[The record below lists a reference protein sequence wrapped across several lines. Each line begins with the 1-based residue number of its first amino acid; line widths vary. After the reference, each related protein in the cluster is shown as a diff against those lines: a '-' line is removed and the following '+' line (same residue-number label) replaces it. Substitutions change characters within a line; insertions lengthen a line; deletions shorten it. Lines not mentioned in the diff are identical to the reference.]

1 MFKLLIERNLYDPSP
16 AWLALGVI
24 LAPLSLL
31 YTLIVCLKR
40 LFAKPQK
47 FKIPII
53 SVGNLTLG
61 GSGKTPLVRALFKEF
76 NPRLKTCIIL
86 RGYGRKSRG
95 LLEVA
100 LGGRILC
107 DVRQSGDEAME
118 YALFLRGANV
128 IVSEDRAAGIL
139 RAQTLGFELAIL
151 DDGFSKFNILK
162 FDILLRPQS
171 APKLPFCLPFAAYRY
186 PPFFYKFAD
195 FIPAP
200 SDIAQ
205 EFKIVSAADLQSKLN
220 GTDEILNSDADEI
233 SDLNLNRAADEIS
246 NLNLNRTTDEILN
259 LNFDA
264 DEISN
269 LNPAV
274 ADEISD
280 SKETGF
286 EKSRTILIS
295 AIAKPWRLQEFL
307 PLAKAH
313 AFFPDHYDF
322 KKEQILE
329 LLRRE
334 GAEHIL
340 CTAKDYVKLRDL
352 GAEISVILLN
362 LKLSEN
368 FICKIQNY
376 INQAMIK

>member
-16 AWLALGVI
+16 AWLVLGVI

-76 NPRLKTCIIL
+76 NGGLKTCIIL

-100 LGGRILC
+100 LDGRVLC
-107 DVRQSGDEAME
+107 DVGQSGDEAME

-139 RAQTLGFELAIL
+139 RAQTLGFELVIL
-151 DDGFSKFNILK
+151 DDGFSKFNISK

-195 FIPAP
+195 FIPSP
-200 SDIAQ
+200 SDISQ
-205 EFKIVSAADLQSKLN
+205 ELSIVSAADLQEGLN
-220 GTDEILNSDADEI
+220 GTDEISNPA
-233 SDLNLNRAADEIS
+233 NKIS
-246 NLNLNRTTDEILN
+246 NLNLKTA
-259 LNFDA
+259 A

-269 LNPAV
+269 LNPAA
-274 ADEISD
+274 ADKILN
-280 SKETGF
+280 SKEAGF

-334 GAEHIL
+334 DAEHIL

-368 FICKIQNY
+368 FIREIQNY

>member
-76 NPRLKTCIIL
+76 SGKLKTCIIL

-100 LGGRILC
+100 LGGRVLC

-139 RAQTLGFELAIL
+139 RAQTLGFELVIL
-151 DDGFSKFNILK
+151 DDGFSKFNISK

-200 SDIAQ
+200 SDISQ
-205 EFKIVSAADLQSKLN
+205 ELKIVSATDLQEGLN
-220 GTDEILNSDADEI
+220 GTDEISNLADENSNSTANKI
-233 SDLNLNRAADEIS
+233 SDLNLNRAV
-246 NLNLNRTTDEILN
+246 
-259 LNFDA
+259 

-269 LNPAV
+269 LNPAA
-274 ADEISD
+274 ADKILN
-280 SKETGF
+280 SKEAGF

-340 CTAKDYVKLRDL
+340 CTAKDYVKLRDF

-368 FICKIQNY
+368 FIRKIQNY

>member
-16 AWLALGVI
+16 AWLALGGI

-139 RAQTLGFELAIL
+139 RAQTLGFELVIL
-151 DDGFSKFNILK
+151 DDGFSKFNISK

-200 SDIAQ
+200 SDISQ
-205 EFKIVSAADLQSKLN
+205 ELKIVSAADLQEGLN
-220 GTDEILNSDADEI
+220 G
-233 SDLNLNRAADEIS
+233 ADEIS
-246 NLNLNRTTDEILN
+246 NLADENSNLAADKISNLNLKTA
-259 LNFDA
+259 A
-264 DEISN
+264 DKISN
-269 LNPAV
+269 LNPA
-274 ADEISD
+274 ADKISN
-280 SKETGF
+280 SKEAGF
-286 EKSRTILIS
+286 ERSRTILIS

-368 FICKIQNY
+368 FIREIQNY

>member
-76 NPRLKTCIIL
+76 NGELKTCIIL

-118 YALFLRGANV
+118 YALSLRGANV

-139 RAQTLGFELAIL
+139 RAQTLGFELVIL
-151 DDGFSKFNILK
+151 DDGFSKFNISQ

-200 SDIAQ
+200 SDISQ
-205 EFKIVSAADLQSKLN
+205 GFKIVSAADLQEGLN
-220 GTDEILNSDADEI
+220 GADEI
-233 SDLNLNRAADEIS
+233 SNPADEIS
-246 NLNLNRTTDEILN
+246 NLNLKTA
-259 LNFDA
+259 A
-264 DEISN
+264 DKISN
-269 LNPAV
+269 LNPAT
-274 ADEISD
+274 ADKISN
-280 SKETGF
+280 SKEAGL
-286 EKSRTILIS
+286 EGSRTILIS
-295 AIAKPWRLQEFL
+295 AIAKPWRLQAFL
-307 PLAKAH
+307 PIVKAH

-322 KKEQILE
+322 KREQIENLMQNH
-329 LLRRE
+329 
-334 GAEHIL
+334 GADRIL
-340 CTAKDYVKLRDL
+340 CTLKDYVKLKDF
-352 GAEISVILLN
+352 GFEISVISLSLI
-362 LKLSEN
+362 LSER
-368 FICKIQNY
+368 FREKIQNY
-376 INQAMIK
+376 VKQSMLK

>member
-24 LAPLSLL
+24 LAPLTLL

-53 SVGNLTLG
+53 SIGNLTLG

-76 NPRLKTCIIL
+76 SGEFKTCIIL

-100 LGGRILC
+100 LSGRILC

-128 IVSEDRAAGIL
+128 IVSEDRDAGIL
-139 RAQTLGFELAIL
+139 RAQTLGFELVIL
-151 DDGFSKFNILK
+151 DDGFSKFNISK

-171 APKLPFCLPFAAYRY
+171 APKLRFCLPLAAYRY

-195 FIPAP
+195 FIPAQ
-200 SDIAQ
+200 SDISQ
-205 EFKIVSAADLQSKLN
+205 EFKIVSAADLQEGLN
-220 GTDEILNSDADEI
+220 GTDEISNSATDKI
-233 SDLNLNRAADEIS
+233 SDLNLNRAIDEIS
-246 NLNLNRTTDEILN
+246 NLNSAIANKILN
-259 LNFDA
+259 
-264 DEISN
+264 
-269 LNPAV
+269 
-274 ADEISD
+274 
-280 SKETGF
+280 SKEASF
-286 EKSRTILIS
+286 ERSRTILIS

-334 GAEHIL
+334 DAEHIL

-352 GAEISVILLN
+352 SAEISVILLN

-368 FICKIQNY
+368 FIRKIQNY

>member
-76 NPRLKTCIIL
+76 NGELKTCIIL

-100 LGGRILC
+100 LGGRVLC
-107 DVRQSGDEAME
+107 DVEQSGDEAME

-139 RAQTLGFELAIL
+139 RAQTLGFELVIL
-151 DDGFSKFNILK
+151 DDGFSKFDISK

-200 SDIAQ
+200 SDISQ
-205 EFKIVSAADLQSKLN
+205 ELKIVSAADLQEGLN
-220 GTDEILNSDADEI
+220 GTDEISNLADE
-233 SDLNLNRAADEIS
+233 NS
-246 NLNLNRTTDEILN
+246 NLNLKTAADKILN
-259 LNFDA
+259 
-264 DEISN
+264 
-269 LNPAV
+269 
-274 ADEISD
+274 
-280 SKETGF
+280 SKEAGF

-307 PLAKAH
+307 PLAKAR

-334 GAEHIL
+334 DAEHIL

-352 GAEISVILLN
+352 GVGISVILLN

-368 FICKIQNY
+368 FIREIQNY

>member
-76 NPRLKTCIIL
+76 NGSFKTCIIL

-100 LGGRILC
+100 LGGRVLC
-107 DVRQSGDEAME
+107 DVEQSGDEAME

-139 RAQTLGFELAIL
+139 RAQTLGFELVIL
-151 DDGFSKFNILK
+151 DDGFSKFNISK

-186 PPFFYKFAD
+186 PPFFYKFTD
-195 FIPAP
+195 FIPSP
-200 SDIAQ
+200 SDISQ
-205 EFKIVSAADLQSKLN
+205 ELKIISAADLQEGLN
-220 GTDEILNSDADEI
+220 DTDEILNPADEI
-233 SDLNLNRAADEIS
+233 SDLNLNRAADEI
-246 NLNLNRTTDEILN
+246 L
-259 LNFDA
+259 
-264 DEISN
+264 N
-269 LNPAV
+269 LNPAA
-274 ADEISD
+274 ADKILN
-280 SKETGF
+280 SKEAGF

-334 GAEHIL
+334 DAEHIL
-340 CTAKDYVKLRDL
+340 CTAKDYVKLRNL

-368 FICKIQNY
+368 FIRKIQNY

>member
-1 MFKLLIERNLYDPSP
+1 M
-16 AWLALGVI
+16 
-24 LAPLSLL
+24 APLSML
-31 YTLIVCLKR
+31 YTFIVCLKR
-40 LFAKPQK
+40 LFAKPQS

-61 GSGKTPLVRALFKEF
+61 GSGKTPLARALFKEF
-76 NPRLKTCIIL
+76 NGEFKTCIIL

-118 YALFLRGANV
+118 YALSLRGANV

-139 RAQTLGFELAIL
+139 RAQTLGFELVIL
-151 DDGFSKFNILK
+151 DDGFSKFNIAK
-162 FDILLRPQS
+162 FDVLLKPEP

-200 SDIAQ
+200 SDISQ
-205 EFKIVSAADLQSKLN
+205 GFKIVSAADLQSKLN
-220 GTDEILNSDADEI
+220 GADKISNPTADKI
-233 SDLNLNRAADEIS
+233 SDLNLNRAADK
-246 NLNLNRTTDEILN
+246 
-259 LNFDA
+259 
-264 DEISN
+264 ISN
-269 LNPAV
+269 LNPAA
-274 ADEISD
+274 ADKILN
-280 SKETGF
+280 SKETVF

-322 KKEQILE
+322 KREQIENLMQNH
-329 LLRRE
+329 
-334 GAEHIL
+334 GADRIL
-340 CTAKDYVKLRDL
+340 CTLKDYVKLKDF
-352 GAEISVILLN
+352 GFEISVISLSLR
-362 LKLSEN
+362 LSER
-368 FICKIQNY
+368 FCEKIQNY
-376 INQAMIK
+376 VKQSMLK

>member
-76 NPRLKTCIIL
+76 NGELKTCIIL

-100 LGGRILC
+100 LGGRVLC
-107 DVRQSGDEAME
+107 DVGQSGDEAME
-118 YALFLRGANV
+118 YALFLRGASV

-139 RAQTLGFELAIL
+139 RAQTLGFELVIL
-151 DDGFSKFNILK
+151 DDGFSKFNISK

-200 SDIAQ
+200 SDISQ
-205 EFKIVSAADLQSKLN
+205 ELSIVSATDLQEGLN
-220 GTDEILNSDADEI
+220 GADEISNPADENSNSTADKI

-246 NLNLNRTTDEILN
+246 NLNPAADKILN
-259 LNFDA
+259 
-264 DEISN
+264 
-269 LNPAV
+269 
-274 ADEISD
+274 
-280 SKETGF
+280 SKEASF
-286 EKSRTILIS
+286 ERSRTILIS

-322 KKEQILE
+322 KQEQILE

-334 GAEHIL
+334 DAEHIL

-368 FICKIQNY
+368 FIRKIQNY

>member
-1 MFKLLIERNLYDPSP
+1 
-16 AWLALGVI
+16 VI

-31 YTLIVCLKR
+31 YTFIVCLKR

-100 LGGRILC
+100 LDGRILC
-107 DVRQSGDEAME
+107 DVGQSGDEAME

-139 RAQTLGFELAIL
+139 RAQTLGFELVIL
-151 DDGFSKFNILK
+151 DDGFSKFNISK

-171 APKLPFCLPFAAYRY
+171 VPKLPFCLPFAAYRY

-195 FIPAP
+195 FIPAQ
-200 SDIAQ
+200 SDISQ
-205 EFKIVSAADLQSKLN
+205 GFKIISAADLQGALN
-220 GTDEILNSDADEI
+220 GTDKILNSTADKI
-233 SDLNLNRAADEIS
+233 SDLNLNRAV
-246 NLNLNRTTDEILN
+246 
-259 LNFDA
+259 

-269 LNPAV
+269 LNPAA
-274 ADEISD
+274 ADKILN
-280 SKETGF
+280 SKEVSF
-286 EKSRTILIS
+286 ERSRTILIS
-295 AIAKPWRLQEFL
+295 AIAKPWRLQRFL
-307 PLAKAH
+307 PLVKAH

-334 GAEHIL
+334 DAEHIL

-352 GAEISVILLN
+352 SAEISVILLN

-368 FICKIQNY
+368 FIRKIQNY

>member
-16 AWLALGVI
+16 VWLALGVI

-76 NPRLKTCIIL
+76 NGGLKTCIIL

-95 LLEVA
+95 LLEVS

-107 DVRQSGDEAME
+107 NVEQSGDEAME

-139 RAQTLGFELAIL
+139 RAQTLGFELVIL
-151 DDGFSKFNILK
+151 DDGFSKFNISK

-195 FIPAP
+195 SIPVP
-200 SDIAQ
+200 SDISQ
-205 EFKIVSAADLQSKLN
+205 ELKIVSATDLQEGLN
-220 GTDEILNSDADEI
+220 GADEISNPTDEISNLAADKI
-233 SDLNLNRAADEIS
+233 SDLNLNRV
-246 NLNLNRTTDEILN
+246 
-259 LNFDA
+259 A

-269 LNPAV
+269 LNPTA
-274 ADEISD
+274 ADKILN
-280 SKETGF
+280 SKETVF

-340 CTAKDYVKLRDL
+340 CTAKDYVKLRDF

-368 FICKIQNY
+368 FIRKIQNY

>member
-24 LAPLSLL
+24 LAPLTLL

-76 NPRLKTCIIL
+76 SGEFKTCIIL

-139 RAQTLGFELAIL
+139 RAQTLGFELVIL
-151 DDGFSKFNILK
+151 DDGFSKFNISK

-195 FIPAP
+195 FIPSP
-200 SDIAQ
+200 SDISQ
-205 EFKIVSAADLQSKLN
+205 ELKIVSAADLQGTLN
-220 GTDEILNSDADEI
+220 GTDEISNLADEI

-246 NLNLNRTTDEILN
+246 NLNPAAADKILN
-259 LNFDA
+259 
-264 DEISN
+264 
-269 LNPAV
+269 
-274 ADEISD
+274 
-280 SKETGF
+280 SKEAGF

-322 KKEQILE
+322 KKEQISE

-334 GAEHIL
+334 DAEHIL

-352 GAEISVILLN
+352 GAEILVILLN

-368 FICKIQNY
+368 FIREIQNY

>member
-107 DVRQSGDEAME
+107 DVGQSGDEAME
-118 YALFLRGANV
+118 YALFLRGVNV

-139 RAQTLGFELAIL
+139 RAQTLGFELVIL
-151 DDGFSKFNILK
+151 DDGFSKFNISK

-195 FIPAP
+195 FIPSP
-200 SDIAQ
+200 SDILQ
-205 EFKIVSAADLQSKLN
+205 ELKIISAADLQEGLN
-220 GTDEILNSDADEI
+220 GADEILNPADEISNSAADEI

-246 NLNLNRTTDEILN
+246 NLNPATADKILN
-259 LNFDA
+259 
-264 DEISN
+264 
-269 LNPAV
+269 
-274 ADEISD
+274 
-280 SKETGF
+280 SKEAGF
-286 EKSRTILIS
+286 ERSRTILIS

-334 GAEHIL
+334 DAEHIL
-340 CTAKDYVKLRDL
+340 CTAKDYVKLRGL
-352 GAEISVILLN
+352 GVEISVILLN

-368 FICKIQNY
+368 FIRKIQNY

>member
-1 MFKLLIERNLYDPSP
+1 
-16 AWLALGVI
+16 
-24 LAPLSLL
+24 
-31 YTLIVCLKR
+31 
-40 LFAKPQK
+40 
-47 FKIPII
+47 
-53 SVGNLTLG
+53 
-61 GSGKTPLVRALFKEF
+61 
-76 NPRLKTCIIL
+76 
-86 RGYGRKSRG
+86 
-95 LLEVA
+95 
-100 LGGRILC
+100 
-107 DVRQSGDEAME
+107 ME

-139 RAQTLGFELAIL
+139 RAQTLGFELVIL
-151 DDGFSKFNILK
+151 DDGFSKFNISK

-200 SDIAQ
+200 SDISQ

-220 GTDEILNSDADEI
+220 GTDEISNLADEI
-233 SDLNLNRAADEIS
+233 SDLNLNRAADEI
-246 NLNLNRTTDEILN
+246 L
-259 LNFDA
+259 
-264 DEISN
+264 N
-269 LNPAV
+269 LNPAA
-274 ADEISD
+274 ADKILN
-280 SKETGF
+280 SKEAGF

-334 GAEHIL
+334 DAEHIL

-352 GAEISVILLN
+352 SAEISVILLN

-368 FICKIQNY
+368 FIRKIQNY

>member
-16 AWLALGVI
+16 AWFALGVI

-76 NPRLKTCIIL
+76 NGEFKTCIIL

-100 LGGRILC
+100 LGGRVLC

-139 RAQTLGFELAIL
+139 RAQTLGFELVIL
-151 DDGFSKFNILK
+151 DDGFSKFNISK

-200 SDIAQ
+200 SDISQ
-205 EFKIVSAADLQSKLN
+205 ELKIISAADLQSKLN
-220 GTDEILNSDADEI
+220 GTDEILNLADEI

-246 NLNLNRTTDEILN
+246 NLNPAAANKILN
-259 LNFDA
+259 
-264 DEISN
+264 
-269 LNPAV
+269 
-274 ADEISD
+274 
-280 SKETGF
+280 SKEASF
-286 EKSRTILIS
+286 ERSRTILIS

-334 GAEHIL
+334 DAEHIL

-352 GAEISVILLN
+352 SAEISVILLN

-368 FICKIQNY
+368 FIRKIQNY

>member
-76 NPRLKTCIIL
+76 SGEFKTCIIL
-86 RGYGRKSRG
+86 RGYGRKSRD

-100 LGGRILC
+100 LGGRVLC
-107 DVRQSGDEAME
+107 DVQQSGDEAME

-139 RAQTLGFELAIL
+139 RAQTLGFELVIL
-151 DDGFSKFNILK
+151 DDGFSKFNISK

-200 SDIAQ
+200 SDISQ
-205 EFKIVSAADLQSKLN
+205 ELRIVSATDLQEGLN
-220 GTDEILNSDADEI
+220 GTDEISNLADEISNLAADKI

-246 NLNLNRTTDEILN
+246 NLNPAAADKILN
-259 LNFDA
+259 
-264 DEISN
+264 
-269 LNPAV
+269 
-274 ADEISD
+274 
-280 SKETGF
+280 SKEAGF

-368 FICKIQNY
+368 FIRKIQNY

>member
-24 LAPLSLL
+24 LAPLSML
-31 YTLIVCLKR
+31 YTFIVCLKR
-40 LFAKPQK
+40 LFAKPQS

-76 NPRLKTCIIL
+76 NGKLKTCIIL

-118 YALFLRGANV
+118 YALSLRGANV

-139 RAQTLGFELAIL
+139 RAQTLGFELVIL
-151 DDGFSKFNILK
+151 DDGFSKFNIAK
-162 FDILLRPQS
+162 FDILLHPQS
-171 APKLPFCLPFAAYRY
+171 APKLPLCLPFAAYRY

-200 SDIAQ
+200 SDILQ
-205 EFKIVSAADLQSKLN
+205 GFKIISAADLQEGLN
-220 GTDEILNSDADEI
+220 GTDEISNPADEISNLAADEI

-246 NLNLNRTTDEILN
+246 DLNSAVANKILN
-259 LNFDA
+259 
-264 DEISN
+264 
-269 LNPAV
+269 
-274 ADEISD
+274 
-280 SKETGF
+280 SKEASF
-286 EKSRTILIS
+286 ERSRTILIS
-295 AIAKPWRLQEFL
+295 AIAKPWRLQRFL
-307 PLAKAH
+307 PLVKAH

-322 KKEQILE
+322 KREQIENLMQNH
-329 LLRRE
+329 
-334 GAEHIL
+334 GADRIL
-340 CTAKDYVKLRDL
+340 CTLKDYVKLKDF
-352 GAEISVILLN
+352 GFEISVISLSLE
-362 LKLSEN
+362 LSER
-368 FICKIQNY
+368 FCEKIQNY
-376 INQAMIK
+376 VKQSMLK

>member
-76 NPRLKTCIIL
+76 SGEFKTCIIL

-100 LGGRILC
+100 LGGRVLC

-139 RAQTLGFELAIL
+139 RAQTLGFELVIL
-151 DDGFSKFNILK
+151 DDGFSKFNISK
-162 FDILLRPQS
+162 FDILLSPQS
-171 APKLPFCLPFAAYRY
+171 APKLRFCLPFAAYRY

-195 FIPAP
+195 FIPAS
-200 SDIAQ
+200 SDISQ
-205 EFKIVSAADLQSKLN
+205 ELKIVSAADLQEGLN
-220 GTDEILNSDADEI
+220 GTDEISNPADKI

-246 NLNLNRTTDEILN
+246 NLNPAAADEILN
-259 LNFDA
+259 
-264 DEISN
+264 
-269 LNPAV
+269 
-274 ADEISD
+274 
-280 SKETGF
+280 SKEASF
-286 EKSRTILIS
+286 ERSRTILIS

-334 GAEHIL
+334 DAEHIL

-352 GAEISVILLN
+352 GVGISVILLN

-368 FICKIQNY
+368 FIRKIQNY

>member
-76 NPRLKTCIIL
+76 SEELKTCIIL

-100 LGGRILC
+100 LGGRVLC

-139 RAQTLGFELAIL
+139 RAQTLGFELVIL
-151 DDGFSKFNILK
+151 DDGFSKFNIAK

-200 SDIAQ
+200 SDISQ

-220 GTDEILNSDADEI
+220 GTNEILNSDADEISNSTADEI
-233 SDLNLNRAADEIS
+233 SDLNLNRAADEI
-246 NLNLNRTTDEILN
+246 LNLYPAAADKILN
-259 LNFDA
+259 
-264 DEISN
+264 
-269 LNPAV
+269 
-274 ADEISD
+274 
-280 SKETGF
+280 SKEAGF

-334 GAEHIL
+334 DAEHIL

-368 FICKIQNY
+368 FIRKIQNY

>member
-76 NPRLKTCIIL
+76 SGELKTCIIL

-107 DVRQSGDEAME
+107 DVGQSGDEAME

-139 RAQTLGFELAIL
+139 RAQTLGFELVIL
-151 DDGFSKFNILK
+151 DDGFSKFNISK

-171 APKLPFCLPFAAYRY
+171 EPKLPFCLPFAAYRY

-195 FIPAP
+195 FIPSP
-200 SDIAQ
+200 SDISQ
-205 EFKIVSAADLQSKLN
+205 ELRIVSATDLQEGLN
-220 GTDEILNSDADEI
+220 G
-233 SDLNLNRAADEIS
+233 ADEIS
-246 NLNLNRTTDEILN
+246 NLADENSNSTADKISDLN
-259 LNFDA
+259 LKTAA

-269 LNPAV
+269 LNPAA
-274 ADEISD
+274 ADKILN
-280 SKETGF
+280 SKEAGF

-295 AIAKPWRLQEFL
+295 AIAKPWRLQAFL
-307 PLAKAH
+307 PLVKAH

-334 GAEHIL
+334 DAEHIL
-340 CTAKDYVKLRDL
+340 CTAKDYVKLKDL
-352 GAEISVILLN
+352 SAEISVILLN

-368 FICKIQNY
+368 FIRKIQNY

>member
-1 MFKLLIERNLYDPSP
+1 MFKLLTERNLYDPSP

-76 NPRLKTCIIL
+76 NGGFKTCIIL

-100 LGGRILC
+100 LDGRILC
-107 DVRQSGDEAME
+107 DVGQSGDEAME

-139 RAQTLGFELAIL
+139 RAQTLGFELVIL
-151 DDGFSKFNILK
+151 DDGFSKFNISK

-200 SDIAQ
+200 SDISQ
-205 EFKIVSAADLQSKLN
+205 GFKIVSAADLQSKLN
-220 GTDEILNSDADEI
+220 GTDEISNPADEILNSDADEI
-233 SDLNLNRAADEIS
+233 SDLNLKTTADK
-246 NLNLNRTTDEILN
+246 IL
-259 LNFDA
+259 
-264 DEISN
+264 N

-274 ADEISD
+274 ANKILN
-280 SKETGF
+280 SKEASF
-286 EKSRTILIS
+286 ERSRTILIS

-329 LLRRE
+329 LLRSE
-334 GAEHIL
+334 DAEHIL

-352 GAEISVILLN
+352 DVEISVILLN

-368 FICKIQNY
+368 FIREIQNY

>member
-31 YTLIVCLKR
+31 YTLIVCIKR

-76 NPRLKTCIIL
+76 NGEFKTCIIL

-107 DVRQSGDEAME
+107 DVEQSGDEAME

-139 RAQTLGFELAIL
+139 RAQTLGFELVIL
-151 DDGFSKFNILK
+151 DDGFSKFNISK

-205 EFKIVSAADLQSKLN
+205 SFKIVSAADLQSKLN
-220 GTDEILNSDADEI
+220 GADEILNPADEI
-233 SDLNLNRAADEIS
+233 SNFAADKISDSNLNRAADKIS
-246 NLNLNRTTDEILN
+246 DLNLKTAEDK
-259 LNFDA
+259 
-264 DEISN
+264 ISS
-269 LNPAV
+269 P
-274 ADEISD
+274 
-280 SKETGF
+280 KEASF
-286 EKSRTILIS
+286 ERSRTILIS
-295 AIAKPWRLQEFL
+295 AIAKPWRLERFL

-334 GAEHIL
+334 DAEHIL

-352 GAEISVILLN
+352 SAEISVILLN

-368 FICKIQNY
+368 FIRKIQNY

>member
-31 YTLIVCLKR
+31 YTFIVCLKR

-95 LLEVA
+95 LLEIA
-100 LGGRILC
+100 LGGRVLC

-139 RAQTLGFELAIL
+139 RAQTLGFELVIL
-151 DDGFSKFNILK
+151 DDGFSKFNISK

-171 APKLPFCLPFAAYRY
+171 APKLPFCMPFAAYRY

-200 SDIAQ
+200 SDISQ
-205 EFKIVSAADLQSKLN
+205 GLKIVSAADLQEGLN
-220 GTDEILNSDADEI
+220 GADEILNP
-233 SDLNLNRAADEIS
+233 ADEIS
-246 NLNLNRTTDEILN
+246 NSA
-259 LNFDA
+259 A
-264 DEISN
+264 DKISN
-269 LNPAV
+269 
-274 ADEISD
+274 
-280 SKETGF
+280 SKEAGF
-286 EKSRTILIS
+286 EGSRTILIS

-334 GAEHIL
+334 DAEHIL

-352 GAEISVILLN
+352 SAEISVILLN

-368 FICKIQNY
+368 FIRKIQNY

>member
-76 NPRLKTCIIL
+76 SEELKTCIIL

-100 LGGRILC
+100 LSGRILC
-107 DVRQSGDEAME
+107 DVEQSGDEAME

-139 RAQTLGFELAIL
+139 RAQTLGFELVIL
-151 DDGFSKFNILK
+151 DDGFSKFNISK

-195 FIPAP
+195 FIPAS
-200 SDIAQ
+200 SDISQ
-205 EFKIVSAADLQSKLN
+205 EFKIVSAADLQGTLN
-220 GTDEILNSDADEI
+220 GADEILNSTADKI

-246 NLNLNRTTDEILN
+246 NLNPTEDK
-259 LNFDA
+259 
-264 DEISN
+264 ISN
-269 LNPAV
+269 
-274 ADEISD
+274 
-280 SKETGF
+280 SKEAGF

-313 AFFPDHYDF
+313 AFFLDHYDF

-334 GAEHIL
+334 DAEHIL

-368 FICKIQNY
+368 FIRKIQNY

>member
-76 NPRLKTCIIL
+76 SGKLKTCIIL

-100 LGGRILC
+100 LGGRVLC
-107 DVRQSGDEAME
+107 DVGQSGDEAME

-139 RAQTLGFELAIL
+139 RAQTLGFELVIL
-151 DDGFSKFNILK
+151 DDGFSKFDISK

-200 SDIAQ
+200 SDISR
-205 EFKIVSAADLQSKLN
+205 EFKIVSAADLQEGLN
-220 GTDEILNSDADEI
+220 GTDEISNSDADEISNSTADEI
-233 SDLNLNRAADEIS
+233 SDLNLNRA
-246 NLNLNRTTDEILN
+246 T
-259 LNFDA
+259 

-274 ADEISD
+274 ANKILN
-280 SKETGF
+280 SKEAGL
-286 EKSRTILIS
+286 ERSRTILIS

-334 GAEHIL
+334 DAEHIL
-340 CTAKDYVKLRDL
+340 CTAKDYVKLKDL
-352 GAEISVILLN
+352 SAEISVILLN

-368 FICKIQNY
+368 FIRKIQNY

>member
-76 NPRLKTCIIL
+76 NRELKTCIIL

-100 LGGRILC
+100 LGGRVLC

-139 RAQTLGFELAIL
+139 RAQTLGFELVIL
-151 DDGFSKFNILK
+151 DDGFSKFNISK
-162 FDILLRPQS
+162 FDILLRPRY

-200 SDIAQ
+200 SDISQ
-205 EFKIVSAADLQSKLN
+205 ELKIISAADLQGTLN
-220 GTDEILNSDADEI
+220 GTDEISNPADEILNSDADEI
-233 SDLNLNRAADEIS
+233 SDLNLNRAA
-246 NLNLNRTTDEILN
+246 NEILN
-259 LNFDA
+259 LNH
-264 DEISN
+264 
-269 LNPAV
+269 V
-274 ADEISD
+274 ADKILN
-280 SKETGF
+280 SKEAGF

-334 GAEHIL
+334 DAEHIL

-368 FICKIQNY
+368 FIREIQNY

>member
-24 LAPLSLL
+24 LAPLSML
-31 YTLIVCLKR
+31 YTFIVCLKR
-40 LFAKPQK
+40 LFAKPQS

-76 NPRLKTCIIL
+76 NGELKTCIIL

-118 YALFLRGANV
+118 YALSLRGANV

-139 RAQTLGFELAIL
+139 RAQTLGFELVIL
-151 DDGFSKFNILK
+151 DDGFSKFNIAK

-200 SDIAQ
+200 SDISQ
-205 EFKIVSAADLQSKLN
+205 GFKIVSAADLQGALN
-220 GTDEILNSDADEI
+220 GTDEI

-246 NLNLNRTTDEILN
+246 NLNPAAADKILN
-259 LNFDA
+259 
-264 DEISN
+264 
-269 LNPAV
+269 
-274 ADEISD
+274 
-280 SKETGF
+280 SKEVSF

-307 PLAKAH
+307 PLVKAH

-322 KKEQILE
+322 KREQIENLMQNHGTD
-329 LLRRE
+329 R
-334 GAEHIL
+334 IL
-340 CTAKDYVKLRDL
+340 CTLKDYVKLKDF
-352 GAEISVILLN
+352 GFEISVISLSLE
-362 LKLSEN
+362 LSER
-368 FICKIQNY
+368 FCEKIQNY
-376 INQAMIK
+376 VKQSMLK

>member
-76 NPRLKTCIIL
+76 NPRLKTCIVL

-107 DVRQSGDEAME
+107 DVGQSGDEAME

-139 RAQTLGFELAIL
+139 RAQTLGFELVIL
-151 DDGFSKFNILK
+151 DDGFSKFNISK

-195 FIPAP
+195 FIPAS
-200 SDIAQ
+200 SDISQ
-205 EFKIVSAADLQSKLN
+205 GFKIVSAADLQEGLN
-220 GTDEILNSDADEI
+220 GTDEISNST
-233 SDLNLNRAADEIS
+233 ADEIS
-246 NLNLNRTTDEILN
+246 NPTDKISDSNLNRV
-259 LNFDA
+259 A

-269 LNPAV
+269 LNPAE
-274 ADEISD
+274 DKISN
-280 SKETGF
+280 SKEAGL
-286 EKSRTILIS
+286 ERSRTILIS
-295 AIAKPWRLQEFL
+295 AIAKPWRLERFL

-334 GAEHIL
+334 DAEHIL

-352 GAEISVILLN
+352 SAEISVILLN

-368 FICKIQNY
+368 FIRKIQNY

>member
-76 NPRLKTCIIL
+76 SEEFKTCIIL

-139 RAQTLGFELAIL
+139 RAQTLGFELVIL
-151 DDGFSKFNILK
+151 DDGFSKFNISK

-195 FIPAP
+195 FIPSP
-200 SDIAQ
+200 SDISQ
-205 EFKIVSAADLQSKLN
+205 ELKIVSAADLQGTLN
-220 GTDEILNSDADEI
+220 GTDEISNLADEI
-233 SDLNLNRAADEIS
+233 SDLNLNRTTDEIS
-246 NLNLNRTTDEILN
+246 NLNSAVANKILN
-259 LNFDA
+259 
-264 DEISN
+264 
-269 LNPAV
+269 
-274 ADEISD
+274 
-280 SKETGF
+280 SKEASF
-286 EKSRTILIS
+286 ERSRTILIS

-334 GAEHIL
+334 DAEHIL

-352 GAEISVILLN
+352 SAEISVILLN

-368 FICKIQNY
+368 FIRKIQNY

>member
-76 NPRLKTCIIL
+76 SGKLKTCIIL

-100 LGGRILC
+100 LGGRVLC

-139 RAQTLGFELAIL
+139 RAQTLGFELVIL
-151 DDGFSKFNILK
+151 DDGFSKFNISK

-200 SDIAQ
+200 SDISQ
-205 EFKIVSAADLQSKLN
+205 ELKIVSAADLQGALN
-220 GTDEILNSDADEI
+220 GTDEISNLADENSNSTANKI
-233 SDLNLNRAADEIS
+233 SDLNLNRAV
-246 NLNLNRTTDEILN
+246 
-259 LNFDA
+259 

-269 LNPAV
+269 LNPAA
-274 ADEISD
+274 ADKILN
-280 SKETGF
+280 SKEAGF

-340 CTAKDYVKLRDL
+340 CTAKDYVKLRDF

-368 FICKIQNY
+368 FIRKIQNY

>member
-31 YTLIVCLKR
+31 YTLIVCLKK

-76 NPRLKTCIIL
+76 NGGFKTCIIL

-100 LGGRILC
+100 LDGRILC

-139 RAQTLGFELAIL
+139 RAQTLGFELVIL
-151 DDGFSKFNILK
+151 DDGFSKFNISK

-200 SDIAQ
+200 SDISQ
-205 EFKIVSAADLQSKLN
+205 ELSIVSAADLQEGLN
-220 GTDEILNSDADEI
+220 GTDEISNSAADKI
-233 SDLNLNRAADEIS
+233 SNLNLNSAADEIS
-246 NLNLNRTTDEILN
+246 NLNLAEDK
-259 LNFDA
+259 
-264 DEISN
+264 ISS
-269 LNPAV
+269 P
-274 ADEISD
+274 
-280 SKETGF
+280 KEASF
-286 EKSRTILIS
+286 ERSRTILIS

-322 KKEQILE
+322 KKERILE

-334 GAEHIL
+334 DAEHIL

-352 GAEISVILLN
+352 SAEISVILLN

-368 FICKIQNY
+368 FIREIQNY

>member
-76 NPRLKTCIIL
+76 NGEFKTCIIL

-100 LGGRILC
+100 LGGRVLC

-139 RAQTLGFELAIL
+139 RAQTLGFELVIL
-151 DDGFSKFNILK
+151 DDGFSKFNISK

-195 FIPAP
+195 FIPSP
-200 SDIAQ
+200 SDISQ
-205 EFKIVSAADLQSKLN
+205 EFKIVSAADLQGALN
-220 GTDEILNSDADEI
+220 GTDKISNS
-233 SDLNLNRAADEIS
+233 AADKIS
-246 NLNLNRTTDEILN
+246 NLNLNSA
-259 LNFDA
+259 A
-264 DEISN
+264 DKISN
-269 LNPAV
+269 LNPTE
-274 ADEISD
+274 DKISN
-280 SKETGF
+280 SKEAGF
-286 EKSRTILIS
+286 ERSRTILIS

-334 GAEHIL
+334 DAEHIL

-368 FICKIQNY
+368 FIREIQNY

>member
-1 MFKLLIERNLYDPSP
+1 M
-16 AWLALGVI
+16 
-24 LAPLSLL
+24 APLSLL
-31 YTLIVCLKR
+31 YTFIVCLKR
-40 LFAKPQK
+40 LFAKPQS

-76 NPRLKTCIIL
+76 SEELKTCIIL

-118 YALFLRGANV
+118 YALSLRGANV

-139 RAQTLGFELAIL
+139 RAQTLGFELVIL
-151 DDGFSKFNILK
+151 DDGFSKFNIAK
-162 FDILLRPQS
+162 FDVLLKPEP

-200 SDIAQ
+200 SDISQ
-205 EFKIVSAADLQSKLN
+205 GFKIVSAADLQGALN
-220 GTDEILNSDADEI
+220 GADEILNSDADEI

-246 NLNLNRTTDEILN
+246 NLNPAA
-259 LNFDA
+259 A
-264 DEISN
+264 DKISN
-269 LNPAV
+269 
-274 ADEISD
+274 
-280 SKETGF
+280 SKEAGF

-295 AIAKPWRLQEFL
+295 AIAKPWRLERFL
-307 PLAKAH
+307 PLVKAH

-322 KKEQILE
+322 KREQIENLMQNH
-329 LLRRE
+329 
-334 GAEHIL
+334 GADRIL
-340 CTAKDYVKLRDL
+340 CTLKDYVKLKDF
-352 GAEISVILLN
+352 GFEISVISLSLE
-362 LKLSEN
+362 LSER
-368 FICKIQNY
+368 FCEKIQNY
-376 INQAMIK
+376 VKQSMLK

>member
-40 LFAKPQK
+40 LFTKPQK

-76 NPRLKTCIIL
+76 NGGFKTCIIL

-100 LGGRILC
+100 LGGRVLC

-139 RAQTLGFELAIL
+139 RAQTLGFELVIL
-151 DDGFSKFNILK
+151 DDGFSKFNISK

-200 SDIAQ
+200 SDISQ
-205 EFKIVSAADLQSKLN
+205 EFKIVSAADLQEGLN
-220 GTDEILNSDADEI
+220 GMDEI
-233 SDLNLNRAADEIS
+233 SNPADEIS
-246 NLNLNRTTDEILN
+246 NSAADKISDFNLKTAGR
-259 LNFDA
+259 LNF
-264 DEISN
+264 I
-269 LNPAV
+269 LR
-274 ADEISD
+274 
-280 SKETGF
+280 
-286 EKSRTILIS
+286 SR
-295 AIAKPWRLQEFL
+295 
-307 PLAKAH
+307 
-313 AFFPDHYDF
+313 
-322 KKEQILE
+322 
-329 LLRRE
+329 RR
-334 GAEHIL
+334 
-340 CTAKDYVKLRDL
+340 
-352 GAEISVILLN
+352 
-362 LKLSEN
+362 
-368 FICKIQNY
+368 
-376 INQAMIK
+376 

>member
-16 AWLALGVI
+16 AWLALGVL
-24 LAPLSLL
+24 LAPLSML
-31 YTLIVCLKR
+31 YTFIVCLKR
-40 LFAKPQK
+40 LFAKPQS

-76 NPRLKTCIIL
+76 NGEFKTCIIL

-100 LGGRILC
+100 LGGRVLC

-118 YALFLRGANV
+118 YALSLRGANV

-139 RAQTLGFELAIL
+139 RAQTLGFELVIL
-151 DDGFSKFNILK
+151 DDGFSKFNIAK
-162 FDILLRPQS
+162 FDVLLKPEP

-200 SDIAQ
+200 SDISQ
-205 EFKIVSAADLQSKLN
+205 GFKIVSAADLQGALN
-220 GTDEILNSDADEI
+220 GTDEISNLAADKI

-246 NLNLNRTTDEILN
+246 NLNPAAADKILN
-259 LNFDA
+259 
-264 DEISN
+264 
-269 LNPAV
+269 
-274 ADEISD
+274 
-280 SKETGF
+280 SKEAGL
-286 EKSRTILIS
+286 ERPRTILIS

-307 PLAKAH
+307 PLAKTH

-334 GAEHIL
+334 DAEHIL

-368 FICKIQNY
+368 FIREIQNY

>member
-61 GSGKTPLVRALFKEF
+61 GSGKTPLVQALFKEF
-76 NPRLKTCIIL
+76 SGELKTCIIL

-100 LGGRILC
+100 LGGRVLC

-139 RAQTLGFELAIL
+139 RAQTLGFELVIL
-151 DDGFSKFNILK
+151 DDGFSKFNISK

-195 FIPAP
+195 FIPAQ
-200 SDIAQ
+200 SDISQ
-205 EFKIVSAADLQSKLN
+205 ELKIISAADLQSKLN
-220 GTDEILNSDADEI
+220 GTNEISNLAADKI

-246 NLNLNRTTDEILN
+246 NLNPAAADKILN
-259 LNFDA
+259 
-264 DEISN
+264 
-269 LNPAV
+269 
-274 ADEISD
+274 
-280 SKETGF
+280 SKEAGF

-334 GAEHIL
+334 DAEHIL

-368 FICKIQNY
+368 FIREIQNY

>member
-76 NPRLKTCIIL
+76 NGGFKTCIIL

-100 LGGRILC
+100 LDGRILC
-107 DVRQSGDEAME
+107 DVEQSGDEAME

-128 IVSEDRAAGIL
+128 IVSKDRAAGIL
-139 RAQTLGFELAIL
+139 RAQTLGFELVIL
-151 DDGFSKFNILK
+151 DDGFSKFNISK

-171 APKLPFCLPFAAYRY
+171 APKLLFCLPFAAYRY

-195 FIPAP
+195 FIPAS
-200 SDIAQ
+200 SDISQ
-205 EFKIVSAADLQSKLN
+205 GFKIVSAADLQEGLN
-220 GTDEILNSDADEI
+220 GMDEISNPEDEISNSAADKI
-233 SDLNLNRAADEIS
+233 SDLNLKTAADEIS
-246 NLNLNRTTDEILN
+246 NLNLAVDKILN
-259 LNFDA
+259 
-264 DEISN
+264 
-269 LNPAV
+269 
-274 ADEISD
+274 
-280 SKETGF
+280 SKEAGF

-307 PLAKAH
+307 PLAKTH

-334 GAEHIL
+334 DAEHIL

-368 FICKIQNY
+368 FIRKIQNY

>member
-76 NPRLKTCIIL
+76 NGEFKTCIIL

-100 LGGRILC
+100 LDGRVLC
-107 DVRQSGDEAME
+107 DVGQSGDEAME

-139 RAQTLGFELAIL
+139 RAQTLGFELVIL
-151 DDGFSKFNILK
+151 DDGFSKFNIFK

-171 APKLPFCLPFAAYRY
+171 APKLPFCLPLAAYRY

-200 SDIAQ
+200 SDISQ
-205 EFKIVSAADLQSKLN
+205 ELSIVSAADLQEGLN
-220 GTDEILNSDADEI
+220 GADEISNSTADKI

-246 NLNLNRTTDEILN
+246 NLNPAAADEILN
-259 LNFDA
+259 
-264 DEISN
+264 
-269 LNPAV
+269 
-274 ADEISD
+274 
-280 SKETGF
+280 SKEAGF

-329 LLRRE
+329 LLKRE
-334 GAEHIL
+334 DAEHIL
-340 CTAKDYVKLRDL
+340 CTAKDYVKLRDF

-368 FICKIQNY
+368 FIRKIQNY